1 MAFLIAGVS
10 LTDVQCIT
18 ATGLHGLE
26 TTAGLTLD
34 PCSVLGICFQDHWLN
49 RHPLY
54 TQEDS
59 SSNHL
64 VFRSWA

>member
-1 MAFLIAGVS
+1 MPFLIAGVS

-18 ATGLHGLE
+18 ATGLHRLK
-26 TTAGLTLD
+26 TVLTLD
-34 PCSVLGICFQDHWLN
+34 PCSVLGICFQDHCHN
-49 RHPLY
+49 FY

-64 VFRSWA
+64 VFWSFA